1 MKRLEIQSLI
11 QRCDQLGQAIE
22 WLLAER
28 DAVTP
33 APVKTTP
40 QEERRREPQAHAD
53 DTRTVWATTLSSE
66 ARVLL
71 GDLREAGLSDGYLLV
86 SDPHPDP
93 HSAEKWQAAS
103 EARDF
108 LRTDW
113 VDETGIA
120 HLARYFRF
128 AADRLRQQTE

>member
-1 MKRLEIQSLI
+1 MARPQIQSLI
-11 QRCDQLGQAIE
+11 QRCDELGQAIE
-22 WLLAER
+22 TLLAER
-28 DAVTP
+28 DRLTP
-33 APVKTTP
+33 TGVERTP
-40 QEERRREPQAHAD
+40 QEERRPEPEAHVD
-53 DTRTVWATTLSSE
+53 DARMVWATTLSSE